1 MERRNGF
8 TLQEIELIEQLIA
21 LKCQS
26 DRNMQKKIRKKLREK
41 ICFYIEDY
49 TNSKKG
55 YDVDD
60 LKEDIKN
67 GNIQIIK
74 EE

>member
-26 DRNMQKKIRKKLREK
+26 DRNMQKKIRKNLREK
-41 ICFYIEDY
+41 
-49 TNSKKG
+49 
-55 YDVDD
+55 
-60 LKEDIKN
+60 
-67 GNIQIIK
+67 
-74 EE
+74 